1 MSTTPAVLLVDDS
14 QADVKLT
21 LRAFGEIRPSH
32 DIKVVRD
39 GAEALKYIFGT
50 DHDFEYPAAQT
61 PRLIL
66 LDLKLPKINGFEV
79 LRALKLNPH
88 THSIPVVILTSSK
101 QESDIRD
108 CYMIG
113 ANSYVQKPV
122 DFDVFRQVIRE
133 IDTYWLRVNQ
143 APPASGPAISEIKN
157 VKK

>member
-1 MSTTPAVLLVDDS
+1 MSTPPSVLLVDDS

-21 LRAFGEIRPSH
+21 LHAMGEVRPSH
-32 DIKVVRD
+32 EIKVVRD
-39 GAEALKYIFGT
+39 GVEALEYIFGRA
-50 DHDFEYPAAQT
+50 HDFEYPAAQT

-133 IDTYWLRVNQ
+133 IETYWLRVNQ
-143 APPASGPAISEIKN
+143 APPAGGPPYQR
-157 VKK
+157 